1 MYYSYLYI
9 MNCTLNY
16 YGLYEII
23 YEFLWHT
30 SYKNCSYVTAF
41 LSMSLYQ
48 IPRIHSS
55 NRCNSHLQHPPHPF
69 IKSFQFPPQIRR
81 IQFSNPYDL
90 LPRSTQSKK
99 KRKRKAGSRTAMA
112 RPHFHSRAG
121 EEPNTGRWQKRGYS
135 LTDSLRQR
143 PC

>member
-1 MYYSYLYI
+1 
-9 MNCTLNY
+9 
-16 YGLYEII
+16 
-23 YEFLWHT
+23 
-30 SYKNCSYVTAF
+30 
-41 LSMSLYQ
+41 MSLYQ

-90 LPRSTQSKK
+90 LPQSTQRK

-112 RPHFHSRAG
+112 WPTSILAP

>member
-48 IPRIHSS
+48 IPAFIPQIVAIPIS
-55 NRCNSHLQHPPHPF
+55 NSNPPHRF

-99 KRKRKAGSRTAMA
+99 KETEGWQPHSHGPAPLPFSRRRGAQHRQVAKARLL
-112 RPHFHSRAG
+112 P
-121 EEPNTGRWQKRGYS
+121 
-135 LTDSLRQR
+135 D
-143 PC
+143 